1 MFAGGSTCNHN
12 YLYRWLPC
20 QYFILLMMGAWRP
33 KHVEKVCSNK
43 ICILLHHVGVL
54 FNLKTYFVWYDLL
67 LGTVHLDDGIRG
79 WILLRS
85 RVFAFLLHPFQLIFH
100 DPATSDS
107 HMEPNIRS
115 SKTLLTNPR
124 INPTSRWSSSG
135 CVRAT
140 ILCVYQ
146 HAVCVCTGCVYT
158 RCCVAVVCHFKGP
171 VCLHSFPLNW
181 DVIDVKSALV
191 LWYFN
196 ASRRNCFHGIRH
208 ATGISLVELRPTRNK
223 CSFSRPFVFRRLLT
237 RFALFWDFMQ
247 SRVVISYRRL
257 GTTIG
262 LIFKRLLDTW
272 SLVVFPF
279 RRFGTTYPT
288 HLQGW
293 SSLRLLDPWRQDR

>member
-1 MFAGGSTCNHN
+1 M
-12 YLYRWLPC
+12 
-20 QYFILLMMGAWRP
+20 
-33 KHVEKVCSNK
+33 
-43 ICILLHHVGVL
+43 
-54 FNLKTYFVWYDLL
+54 YFVLYDFLL
-67 LGTVHLDDGIRG
+67 WTIRLNDDVRG

-85 RVFAFLLHPFQLIFH
+85 RIFAFLLHPFQLIFYN
-100 DPATSDS
+100 PATPDS
-107 HMEPNIRS
+107 HMEPNIQS

-196 ASRRNCFHGIRH
+196 ASRRNCFHDIRH
-208 ATGISLVELRPTRNK
+208 ATGMGLGRIENDSEQMFFKPSV
-223 CSFSRPFVFRRLLT
+223 
-237 RFALFWDFMQ
+237 RF
-247 SRVVISYRRL
+247 
-257 GTTIG
+257 
-262 LIFKRLLDTW
+262 
-272 SLVVFPF
+272 
-279 RRFGTTYPT
+279 
-288 HLQGW
+288 
-293 SSLRLLDPWRQDR
+293 